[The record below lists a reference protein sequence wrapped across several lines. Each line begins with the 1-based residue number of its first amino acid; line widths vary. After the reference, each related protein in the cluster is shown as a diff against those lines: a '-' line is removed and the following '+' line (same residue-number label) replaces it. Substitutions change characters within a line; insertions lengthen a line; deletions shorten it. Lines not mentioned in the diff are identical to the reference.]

1 MRPRLHSQH
10 PANPTGR
17 SSPLQFIRFRGIE
30 RRHRL
35 PRILAIAWIPI
46 CKIVKGIRNA
56 IDSPG
61 ISKVNWEDSVGEVIN
76 DSNGPEP
83 RSSDSANLEQ
93 RAEIDVSEKIF
104 ANGPN
109 MLVLCLTVIG
119 LIKIYTRFEKITTLA
134 DNFLAFISL
143 GYLVETVVA
152 YLAIR
157 SRNDQAR
164 LKLSRVADLTFLIS
178 LGLTAAVALFMTFA
192 LEG

>member
-1 MRPRLHSQH
+1 M
-10 PANPTGR
+10 
-17 SSPLQFIRFRGIE
+17 
-30 RRHRL
+30 
-35 PRILAIAWIPI
+35 
-46 CKIVKGIRNA
+46 
-56 IDSPG
+56 
-61 ISKVNWEDSVGEVIN
+61 GEVIN
-76 DSNGPEP
+76 DSNGPER

-143 GYLVETVVA
+143 GYLVATVVA
-152 YLAIR
+152 YIAIR

>member
-1 MRPRLHSQH
+1 M
-10 PANPTGR
+10 
-17 SSPLQFIRFRGIE
+17 E
-30 RRHRL
+30 E
-35 PRILAIAWIPI
+35 AI
-46 CKIVKGIRNA
+46 
-56 IDSPG
+56 ID
-61 ISKVNWEDSVGEVIN
+61 N
-76 DSNGPEP
+76 DGPER

-143 GYLVETVVA
+143 GYLVATVVA
-152 YLAIR
+152 YIAIR

>member
-1 MRPRLHSQH
+1 
-10 PANPTGR
+10 
-17 SSPLQFIRFRGIE
+17 
-30 RRHRL
+30 
-35 PRILAIAWIPI
+35 
-46 CKIVKGIRNA
+46 
-56 IDSPG
+56 
-61 ISKVNWEDSVGEVIN
+61 VGEVIN
-76 DSNGPEP
+76 DSNGPER

-93 RAEIDVSEKIF
+93 RAEIDVSEKVF
-104 ANGPN
+104 GNGPN

-143 GYLVETVVA
+143 GYLVATVVA
-152 YLAIR
+152 YIAIR

>member
-1 MRPRLHSQH
+1 
-10 PANPTGR
+10 
-17 SSPLQFIRFRGIE
+17 
-30 RRHRL
+30 
-35 PRILAIAWIPI
+35 
-46 CKIVKGIRNA
+46 
-56 IDSPG
+56 
-61 ISKVNWEDSVGEVIN
+61 VGEIIN
-76 DSNGPEP
+76 DSNGPER

-143 GYLVETVVA
+143 GYLVATVVA
-152 YLAIR
+152 YIAIR

>member
-1 MRPRLHSQH
+1 MRPGLHSQYAPN
-10 PANPTGR
+10 PAGR
-17 SSPLQFIRFRGIE
+17 SGPLQFIRFRRIK

-61 ISKVNWEDSVGEVIN
+61 ISKLNWEDSVGEVIN
-76 DSNGPEP
+76 DSNGPER

-143 GYLVETVVA
+143 GYLAATVVA
-152 YLAIR
+152 YMALR
-157 SRNDQAR
+157 TRDRKSR
-164 LKLSRVADLTFLIS
+164 LKLSRFADLTFLIS